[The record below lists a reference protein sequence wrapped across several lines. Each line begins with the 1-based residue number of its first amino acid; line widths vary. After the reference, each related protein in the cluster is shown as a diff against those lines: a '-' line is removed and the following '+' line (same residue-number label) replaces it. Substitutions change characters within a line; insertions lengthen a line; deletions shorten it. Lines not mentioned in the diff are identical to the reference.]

1 MEGKEQFVK
10 LLETMKFVTK
20 DNEWY
25 LLIYFDAESN
35 TCRYKKVGNTKKA
48 TEENT
53 MSYEDACGLYNI
65 EIIENPPLP
74 DQYFFTKIK
83 EPNNNTKR
91 TVSDKTLINYLK
103 LHNGE
108 CIEVIDKLKEIVQTH
123 EDYPTRKAAYTTL
136 EKLQI
141 DGYETLKKYTIKGKT
156 KTTIKKERK
165 KSNKSK
171 LYNPPV
177 GEFGFCCEEERMAIV
192 FNHIKDIK
200 NFDVFQREFTTRYPY
215 EASLVSQS
223 DMERLYKKYYEYAT
237 NGKLAE
243 IQHQRRNRINST
255 LSQDIINI
263 LKKYGLRVTRADGRG
278 TSKPLKKCRRKTQ
291 YDADR
296 LSGYRI
302 ISIKRGIPI
311 AGKKYEL
318 YEDDVK
324 DFTEKLISGEIVLDE
339 ALAKERL

>member
-1 MEGKEQFVK
+1 MKQEKITPDKYFLSKVEEEHANVIGLIRDKKLIRYIIGQPDESKEAINK
-10 LLETMKFVTK
+10 LK
-20 DNEWY
+20 DFAFN
-25 LLIYFDAESN
+25 S
-35 TCRYKKVGNTKKA
+35 K
-48 TEENT
+48 
-53 MSYEDACGLYNI
+53 S
-65 EIIENPPLP
+65 P
-74 DQYFFTKIK
+74 KIK
-83 EPNNNTKR
+83 RNALKTC
-91 TVSDKTLINYLK
+91 SDIGLVND
-103 LHNGE
+103 E
-108 CIEVIDKLKEIVQTH
+108 FLKEYQ
-123 EDYPTRKAAYTTL
+123 ASF
-136 EKLQI
+136 
-141 DGYETLKKYTIKGKT
+141 
-156 KTTIKKERK
+156 RK
-165 KSNKSK
+165 KKSKKKPSSHKSK

-223 DMERLYKKYYEYAT
+223 DMEKLYKKYYEYAT

-243 IQHQRRNRINST
+243 IQHQRRNRINSS
-255 LSQDIINI
+255 LPQDIINI
-263 LKKYGLRVTRADGRG
+263 LKKFGLRATRADGRG
-278 TSKPLKKCRRKTQ
+278 TSKPLKKCRRKKQ

-311 AGKKYEL
+311 AGKKFEL

-339 ALAKERL
+339 VLVKERL

>member
-1 MEGKEQFVK
+1 MKQEKITPDKYFLSKVEEEHANVIGLIRDKK
-10 LLETMKFVTK
+10 L
-20 DNEWY
+20 
-25 LLIYFDAESN
+25 I
-35 TCRYKKVGNTKKA
+35 RY
-48 TEENT
+48 
-53 MSYEDACGLYNI
+53 
-65 EIIENPPLP
+65 IIEQP
-74 DQYFFTKIK
+74 DKSK
-83 EPNNNTKR
+83 EA
-91 TVSDKTLINYLK
+91 
-103 LHNGE
+103 
-108 CIEVIDKLKEIVQTH
+108 IDKLKDFALNSKSPKIK
-123 EDYPTRKAAYTTL
+123 RNA
-136 EKLQI
+136 
-141 DGYETLKKYTIKGKT
+141 LKTCRDLGLVDDEFL
-156 KTTIKKERK
+156 KEYQASFRK
-165 KSNKSK
+165 KKSKKKPSSHKSK

-243 IQHQRRNRINST
+243 IQHQRRNRINTT

-278 TSKPLKKCRRKTQ
+278 TSKPLKKCRRKKQ

-311 AGKKYEL
+311 AGKKFEL

>member
-1 MEGKEQFVK
+1 MKQEKITPDKYFLSKVEEEQANVIGLIRDKK
-10 LLETMKFVTK
+10 L
-20 DNEWY
+20 
-25 LLIYFDAESN
+25 I
-35 TCRYKKVGNTKKA
+35 RY
-48 TEENT
+48 
-53 MSYEDACGLYNI
+53 
-65 EIIENPPLP
+65 IIEQP
-74 DQYFFTKIK
+74 DKSK
-83 EPNNNTKR
+83 EA
-91 TVSDKTLINYLK
+91 
-103 LHNGE
+103 
-108 CIEVIDKLKEIVQTH
+108 IDKLKDFALNSKSPKIK
-123 EDYPTRKAAYTTL
+123 RNA
-136 EKLQI
+136 
-141 DGYETLKKYTIKGKT
+141 LKTCSDLGLVDDEFLKEYQASFH
-156 KTTIKKERK
+156 KKKNK
-165 KSNKSK
+165 KKPSSHKSK

-278 TSKPLKKCRRKTQ
+278 TSKPLKKCRRKKQ

>member
-1 MEGKEQFVK
+1 MKQEKITPDKYFLSKVEEEHANVIGLIRDKKLIRYIIGQPDESKEAINK
-10 LLETMKFVTK
+10 LK
-20 DNEWY
+20 DFALN
-25 LLIYFDAESN
+25 S
-35 TCRYKKVGNTKKA
+35 K
-48 TEENT
+48 
-53 MSYEDACGLYNI
+53 S
-65 EIIENPPLP
+65 P
-74 DQYFFTKIK
+74 KIK
-83 EPNNNTKR
+83 RNALKTC
-91 TVSDKTLINYLK
+91 SDIGLVND
-103 LHNGE
+103 E
-108 CIEVIDKLKEIVQTH
+108 FLKEYQ
-123 EDYPTRKAAYTTL
+123 ASF
-136 EKLQI
+136 
-141 DGYETLKKYTIKGKT
+141 
-156 KTTIKKERK
+156 RK
-165 KSNKSK
+165 KKSKKKPSSHKSK

-243 IQHQRRNRINST
+243 IQHQRRNRINSF
-255 LSQDIINI
+255 LPQDIINI
-263 LKKYGLRVTRADGRG
+263 LKKFGLRATRADGRG
-278 TSKPLKKCRRKTQ
+278 TSKPLKKCRRKKQ

-311 AGKKYEL
+311 AGKKFEL

-339 ALAKERL
+339 VLVKERL

>member
-1 MEGKEQFVK
+1 
-10 LLETMKFVTK
+10 MKQEKITP
-20 DNEWY
+20 D
-25 LLIYFDAESN
+25 IYFLSKVEEEHANVIGLIRDKKLI
-35 TCRYKKVGNTKKA
+35 RY
-48 TEENT
+48 
-53 MSYEDACGLYNI
+53 
-65 EIIENPPLP
+65 IIGQP
-74 DQYFFTKIK
+74 DKSK
-83 EPNNNTKR
+83 EA
-91 TVSDKTLINYLK
+91 
-103 LHNGE
+103 
-108 CIEVIDKLKEIVQTH
+108 IDKLKDFALNSKSPKIK
-123 EDYPTRKAAYTTL
+123 RNA
-136 EKLQI
+136 
-141 DGYETLKKYTIKGKT
+141 LKTCSDLGLVNDEFL
-156 KTTIKKERK
+156 KEYQASFRK
-165 KSNKSK
+165 KKSKKKPSSHKSK

-243 IQHQRRNRINST
+243 IQNQRRNRINST

-278 TSKPLKKCRRKTQ
+278 TSKALKKCRRKKQ

-311 AGKKYEL
+311 AGKRFEL

-324 DFTEKLISGEIVLDE
+324 NFTDKLISGEIVLDKV
-339 ALAKERL
+339 LAKERL

>member
-1 MEGKEQFVK
+1 MKQEKITPDKYFLSKVEEEQANVIGLIRDKK
-10 LLETMKFVTK
+10 L
-20 DNEWY
+20 
-25 LLIYFDAESN
+25 I
-35 TCRYKKVGNTKKA
+35 RY
-48 TEENT
+48 
-53 MSYEDACGLYNI
+53 
-65 EIIENPPLP
+65 IIEQP
-74 DQYFFTKIK
+74 DKSK
-83 EPNNNTKR
+83 EA
-91 TVSDKTLINYLK
+91 
-103 LHNGE
+103 
-108 CIEVIDKLKEIVQTH
+108 IDKLKDFALNSKSPKIK
-123 EDYPTRKAAYTTL
+123 RNA
-136 EKLQI
+136 
-141 DGYETLKKYTIKGKT
+141 LKTCSDLGLVDDEFL
-156 KTTIKKERK
+156 KEYQASFHKK
-165 KSNKSK
+165 KSKKKPSSHKSK

-278 TSKPLKKCRRKTQ
+278 TSKPLKKCRRKKQ

-296 LSGYRI
+296 LSGYQI

-311 AGKKYEL
+311 AGKKFEL

>member
-1 MEGKEQFVK
+1 MKQEKITPDKYFLSKVEEEHANVIGLIRDKK
-10 LLETMKFVTK
+10 L
-20 DNEWY
+20 
-25 LLIYFDAESN
+25 I
-35 TCRYKKVGNTKKA
+35 RY
-48 TEENT
+48 
-53 MSYEDACGLYNI
+53 
-65 EIIENPPLP
+65 IIEQP
-74 DQYFFTKIK
+74 DKSK
-83 EPNNNTKR
+83 EA
-91 TVSDKTLINYLK
+91 
-103 LHNGE
+103 
-108 CIEVIDKLKEIVQTH
+108 IDKLKDFALNSKSPKIK
-123 EDYPTRKAAYTTL
+123 RNA
-136 EKLQI
+136 
-141 DGYETLKKYTIKGKT
+141 LKTCSDLGLVDDEFL
-156 KTTIKKERK
+156 KEYQASFRK
-165 KSNKSK
+165 KKSKKKPSSHKSK

-177 GEFGFCCEEERMAIV
+177 GEFGFCCEEERMAVV

-278 TSKPLKKCRRKTQ
+278 TSKPLKKCRRKKQ

-311 AGKKYEL
+311 AGKKFEL

>member
-1 MEGKEQFVK
+1 MKQEKITPDKYFLSKVEEEHANVIGLIRDKKLIRYIIGQPDESKEAINK
-10 LLETMKFVTK
+10 LK
-20 DNEWY
+20 DFALN
-25 LLIYFDAESN
+25 S
-35 TCRYKKVGNTKKA
+35 K
-48 TEENT
+48 
-53 MSYEDACGLYNI
+53 S
-65 EIIENPPLP
+65 P
-74 DQYFFTKIK
+74 KIK
-83 EPNNNTKR
+83 RNALKTC
-91 TVSDKTLINYLK
+91 SDIGLVND
-103 LHNGE
+103 E
-108 CIEVIDKLKEIVQTH
+108 FLKEYQ
-123 EDYPTRKAAYTTL
+123 ASF
-136 EKLQI
+136 
-141 DGYETLKKYTIKGKT
+141 
-156 KTTIKKERK
+156 RK
-165 KSNKSK
+165 KKSKKKPSSHKSK

-263 LKKYGLRVTRADGRG
+263 LKKYGLRATRADGRG
-278 TSKPLKKCRRKTQ
+278 TSKPLKKCRRKKQ
-291 YDADR
+291 YDTDR

-311 AGKKYEL
+311 AGKKFEL

>member
-1 MEGKEQFVK
+1 MKQEKITPDKYFLSKVEEEHANVIGLIRDKKLIRYIIGQPDESKEAINK
-10 LLETMKFVTK
+10 LK
-20 DNEWY
+20 DFALN
-25 LLIYFDAESN
+25 S
-35 TCRYKKVGNTKKA
+35 K
-48 TEENT
+48 
-53 MSYEDACGLYNI
+53 S
-65 EIIENPPLP
+65 P
-74 DQYFFTKIK
+74 KIK
-83 EPNNNTKR
+83 RNALKTC
-91 TVSDKTLINYLK
+91 SDIGLVND
-103 LHNGE
+103 E
-108 CIEVIDKLKEIVQTH
+108 FLKEYQ
-123 EDYPTRKAAYTTL
+123 ASF
-136 EKLQI
+136 
-141 DGYETLKKYTIKGKT
+141 
-156 KTTIKKERK
+156 RK
-165 KSNKSK
+165 KKSKKKPSSHKSK

-243 IQHQRRNRINST
+243 IQHQRRNRINTT

-278 TSKPLKKCRRKTQ
+278 TSKPLKKCRRKKQ

-311 AGKKYEL
+311 AGKKFEL

-324 DFTEKLISGEIVLDE
+324 DFTEKLINGEIVLDE

>member
-1 MEGKEQFVK
+1 MKQEKITPDKYFLSKVEEEHANVIGLIRDKK
-10 LLETMKFVTK
+10 L
-20 DNEWY
+20 
-25 LLIYFDAESN
+25 I
-35 TCRYKKVGNTKKA
+35 RY
-48 TEENT
+48 
-53 MSYEDACGLYNI
+53 
-65 EIIENPPLP
+65 IIEQP
-74 DQYFFTKIK
+74 DKSK
-83 EPNNNTKR
+83 EA
-91 TVSDKTLINYLK
+91 
-103 LHNGE
+103 
-108 CIEVIDKLKEIVQTH
+108 IDKLKDFALNSKSPKIK
-123 EDYPTRKAAYTTL
+123 RNA
-136 EKLQI
+136 
-141 DGYETLKKYTIKGKT
+141 LKTCRDLGLVDDEFL
-156 KTTIKKERK
+156 KEYQASFRK
-165 KSNKSK
+165 KKSKKKPSSHKSK

-243 IQHQRRNRINST
+243 IQHQRKNRINST
-255 LSQDIINI
+255 LPQDIINI
-263 LKKYGLRVTRADGRG
+263 LRKYGLRVTRADGRG
-278 TSKPLKKCRRKTQ
+278 TSKPLKKCRRKKQ